1 MTVYSLLIDGDEIYA
16 GTYPN
21 GDVFKS
27 TDGGDSWVNTADIPG
42 ATSVRAMVR
51 LQDGDILVATSP
63 HGLTHR
69 NSIFRTPDGGLSWTE
84 ITALRHIN
92 PCKFL
97 YETSTGS
104 LFAGGWA
111 YDSMI
116 RIHRSHSNGASWDSL
131 EVISQFEP
139 DWTADAFYEA
149 SDGTLYVSGW
159 IPGHGAGSGGG
170 FVYRSGDDG
179 TSWTAC
185 EKIVRDDGYHNC
197 RTYAI
202 AQDPLGTIYV
212 GIQPTP
218 DQVVY
223 ASSNNG
229 RSWSSTGGLDGA
241 YECLCLLMASDGRL
255 YAGTTPN
262 GDVFAYDAPVGVE
275 EGEPLADGMPAL
287 YRNHPN
293 PFRLT
298 TTIEFVVPEGASGT
312 TALQVFDVS
321 GRLVRRLAEGTH
333 GPGRHAIEWDGRDDA
348 GTALPSGI
356 YFCRMEVRGETRTRK
371 LVLAR

>member
-1 MTVYSLLIDGDEIYA
+1 
-16 GTYPN
+16 
-21 GDVFKS
+21 
-27 TDGGDSWVNTADIPG
+27 
-42 ATSVRAMVR
+42 MVR

-356 YFCRMEVRGETRTRK
+356 YFYRMEVRGETRTRK